1 MKTTKL
7 ISVFSLFGML
17 LVGCGNN
24 SQGVNEF
31 LGLKFGTALTHPI
44 KIGPREPPAFY
55 GDLREFYEITFPN
68 QEFSFVGV
76 ALTKNTAD
84 DEKEG
89 LFFEKEGMVWA
100 AFLNQNKFNCTE
112 SDANKLKKYIEKNYG
127 AKVTKEDK
135 SALPTP
141 KGGVFTQIYIYL
153 YSPNVTWQ
161 ISCTDGEFGNK
172 SLVIRDYSVI
182 KKSGNP
188 KIKELIDNSMKEAM
202 EILKRKI
209 E

>member
-1 MKTTKL
+1 MNMVKL
-7 ISVFSLFGML
+7 ISLFSLLGML
-17 LVGCGNN
+17 LVGCGKN
-24 SQGVNEF
+24 SEGIDEF
-31 LGLKFGTALTHPI
+31 LGLKFGRTLTQPI
-44 KIGPREPPAFY
+44 KVGPREPPAFY

-76 ALTKNTAD
+76 ALTKNSAED
-84 DEKEG
+84 IKEGLVFEKEG
-89 LFFEKEGMVWA
+89 LVWA

-112 SDANKLKKYIEKNYG
+112 SDAIKLKKYIEKNYG
-127 AKVTKEDK
+127 AKITKEDK
-135 SALPTP
+135 SSSPTVD
-141 KGGVFTQIYIYL
+141 GRLFTQIYIYL
-153 YSPNVTWQ
+153 YSPYVTWQ

-172 SLVIRDYSVI
+172 SLVIRDYNVI